1 MSEEDNENTPLQNTI
16 EIIDEVKEKLN
27 DNEYKNIMENL
38 QLIHDK
44 ENRNQLYRLK
54 LLYTEVK
61 RDKYGIPTIY
71 TNVID
76 REFSSKYLPNNF
88 EEVMDENCMKN
99 CDISYAG
106 KLYFVCDNI
115 YDEYY
120 EKMKDNIS
128 SHFESD
134 EEEENDKLLFYF
146 RKYSIIVYCKI
157 DF

>member
-1 MSEEDNENTPLQNTI
+1 MSEEENTPLQNTI
-16 EIIDEVKEKLN
+16 EIIDNIKQKITDN
-27 DNEYKNIMENL
+27 DYKNIMENL

-44 ENRNQLYRLK
+44 KSKTDLYRVK
-54 LLYTEVK
+54 LLHTEVK

-88 EEVMDENCMKN
+88 EEVMDNNCMKN

-120 EKMKDNIS
+120 EKTEDNIAR
-128 SHFESD
+128 HYESE
-134 EEEENDKLLFYF
+134 EEEENDKLLFNF